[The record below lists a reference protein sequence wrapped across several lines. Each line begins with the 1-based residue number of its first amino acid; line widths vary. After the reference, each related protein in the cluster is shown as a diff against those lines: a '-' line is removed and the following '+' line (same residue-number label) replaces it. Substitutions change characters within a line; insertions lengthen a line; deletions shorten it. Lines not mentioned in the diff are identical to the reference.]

1 MERTADEK
9 LILFVCSGNTCR
21 SPMAAA
27 LFNHPQ
33 PPPGYRAESAGLAAF
48 AGDPA
53 AEQAVDVLR
62 EDDGID
68 LSDHR
73 SRPVSPWLLE
83 QARWTAAMTAA
94 QRDRLRSAFP
104 ELAGRIV
111 TIGELAGAPDL
122 QIADPF
128 GQNKEVYRLTAG
140 RLRGLIR
147 LIKERLSAE
156 KE

>member
-1 MERTADEK
+1 MDRTAEDA

-53 AEQAVDVLR
+53 AEQAVAVLR
-62 EDDGID
+62 EDDGVD
-68 LSDHR
+68 LSGHR

-83 QARWTAAMTAA
+83 QARWTAAMTTA
-94 QRDRLRSAFP
+94 QRDRLRHAFP
-104 ELAGRIV
+104 ELAGRIL
-111 TIGELAGAPDL
+111 TIGELAGVPDR

-128 GQNKEVYRLTAG
+128 GQDINAYRVTAG
-140 RLRGLIR
+140 HLRELIK

-156 KE
+156 K

>member
-1 MERTADEK
+1 MEPTAEEG

-27 LFNHPQ
+27 LFNHMQ
-33 PPPGYRAESAGLAAF
+33 PPGYRAESAGLSAF

-53 AEQAVDVLR
+53 AEQAVEVLC

-68 LSDHR
+68 LSGHR
-73 SRPVSPWLLE
+73 SRPVSPWLLD
-83 QARWTAAMTAA
+83 QARWTATMTAA

-111 TIGELAGAPDL
+111 TIGELAGVPDL

-128 GQNKEVYRLTAG
+128 GQDKEIYRLTAG
-140 RLRGLIR
+140 RLRELIR
-147 LIKERLSAE
+147 LIITRLAE
-156 KE
+156 ME